1 MYRRRLMNHSLL
13 SLVPRVKHVAVML
26 AASLALT
33 GCSLLP
39 LEEEALQPPLV
50 QPAEEQLDIVN
61 AAKGNIQ
68 TFLKGTA
75 NFVSASMDTLSFKE
89 SGGRLKSINVTV
101 GQEVKAGDLLARLET
116 GDLDLQIRLQLLNV
130 ERARLQYD
138 QARAS
143 GVNATDLRLREI
155 DLERE
160 SMLLESMKN
169 RLDQS
174 QLYAPIT
181 GIVTFVESLNAGEFI
196 NAYQSIVTV
205 ADPSKIQLTYVAANT
220 KDLLPVEAGMPVS
233 LKYKGKDYKG
243 KVLQSPSGVPLEAD
257 GAKAERNSVTI
268 IIGMDDEP
276 DGVQIGHSAELNI
289 ELQKRENVIVL
300 PRSAIRS
307 YMGRSYVQVAEGD
320 RRKEVDVEVGLTTPT
335 EVEIVRGL
343 EEGQQVILNN

>member
-1 MYRRRLMNHSLL
+1 MYHRRLLNHPLFSLI
-13 SLVPRVKHVAVML
+13 PRAKHVAVML

-50 QPAEEQLDIVN
+50 QPAEEELDIVD

-101 GQEVKAGDLLARLET
+101 GQEVKAGDLLAELET
-116 GDLDLQIRLQLLNV
+116 GDLELQIRLQQLNV
-130 ERARLQYD
+130 ERARLQYN

-143 GVNATDLRLREI
+143 GAIATDLRLREI

-160 SMLLESMKN
+160 SMLLESMES

-174 QLYAPIT
+174 QLYSPIS
-181 GIVTFVESLNAGEFI
+181 GIVSFVESLNAGDFI
-196 NAYQSIVTV
+196 NAYQSIVTI
-205 ADPSKIQLTYVAANT
+205 ADPSKMQLTYVAANT

-243 KVLQSPSGVPLEAD
+243 KVLQSPSGLPLAASD
-257 GAKAERNSVTI
+257 AKAERNSVTI

-276 DGVQIGHSAELNI
+276 GGAQIGHSAELTI

-300 PRSAIRS
+300 PRAAIRS

-343 EEGQQVILNN
+343 EEGQKIILNN